1 MHALIG
7 VSSCDVALQLGQVMT
22 EESFGSTVIPMKS
35 KSVLNAA
42 PDTGLTQPPQVPQ
55 SLNGSPPNGFIDNPN
70 YLE

>member
-35 KSVLNAA
+35 KSVPNGA
-42 PDTGLTQPPQVPQ
+42 PDTRV
-55 SLNGSPPNGFIDNPN
+55 
-70 YLE
+70 